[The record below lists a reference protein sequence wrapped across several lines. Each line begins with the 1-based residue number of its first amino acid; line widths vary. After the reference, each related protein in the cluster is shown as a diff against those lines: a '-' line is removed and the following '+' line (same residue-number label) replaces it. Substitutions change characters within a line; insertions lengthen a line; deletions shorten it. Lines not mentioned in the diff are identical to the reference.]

1 MADDA
6 GGRRLQ
12 ADPLFERYRIR
23 LEFSAWV
30 ARMNTPP
37 IFVAAIRAL
46 QAKADEDVVR
56 HFAIEADGSF
66 SIDTMLMVAEG

>member
-1 MADDA
+1 MAEA
-6 GGRRLQ
+6 TGFKPTRC
-12 ADPLFERYRIR
+12 ERYRIR

-37 IFVAAIRAL
+37 VFVAAIRAL
-46 QAKADEDVVR
+46 QAKADADVVG

-66 SIDTMLMVAEG
+66 WLDTMLMMAEG

>member
-1 MADDA
+1 MVEAA
-6 GGRRLQ
+6 GLKPTRC
-12 ADPLFERYRIR
+12 ERYRIR

-37 IFVAAIRAL
+37 IFVSAIRAL

-66 SIDTMLMVAEG
+66 WLDTMLMMAEG